1 MVGVA
6 GPGDVP
12 RAAGRWLVA
21 QAAALH
27 SPNDL
32 RVYLLTDSSGQ
43 ASWEWARWLPHCRPQ
58 AGQDCAMLIGNDAE
72 SVATRIA
79 ELLAIVSARQQ
90 AASDAGQR
98 DARFRPDI
106 VVVFDGSR
114 KLRTLPGAVQLLQEG
129 PQAGVYAVC
138 LDAEEQLLP
147 AECQAVVVM
156 GPGGVRVQQAMAETL
171 PRIRP
176 DVVHPDW
183 CAKLA
188 RSIAPIRDVSDA
200 GDASVLPESARLLD
214 VLGLEPPA
222 AAAIAGRWRDGGRS
236 TLAVDRRVV

>member
-1 MVGVA
+1 
-6 GPGDVP
+6 
-12 RAAGRWLVA
+12 
-21 QAAALH
+21 
-27 SPNDL
+27 
-32 RVYLLTDSSGQ
+32 
-43 ASWEWARWLPHCRPQ
+43 
-58 AGQDCAMLIGNDAE
+58 MLIGNDAE

-90 AASDAGQR
+90 AAAGAGQR

-129 PQAGVYAVC
+129 PRVGVYAIC
-138 LDAEEQLLP
+138 LDADEQLLP

-156 GPGGVRVQQAMAETL
+156 ERAGVRVQQAMAETL

-176 DVVHPDW
+176 DEVYPEW
-183 CAKLA
+183 CDKLA

-214 VLGLEPPA
+214 VLGLEPLA
-222 AAAIAGRWRDGGRS
+222 AAAIARAGVTAAGPR
-236 TLAVDRRVV
+236 